1 MIISRR
7 AFLVRLGIAGAAL
20 AAHPAV
26 GQLAES
32 QSDLRARLAA
42 DPLRP
47 QFHLLPAANWMN
59 DPNGP
64 IYVDGTYHMFFQ
76 YNPNGAFWGTMHWGH
91 ATSPDMIHWKHQPIA
106 MAPTP
111 GGYDQDGVFSGSA
124 VLDGNTPTVIYTGV
138 MPPGSPA
145 EATLRD
151 GMHTWREVQCLATS
165 QDGLRTWQKAKQPII
180 PYPPKGLAVTGFR
193 DPYVWREDKEW
204 LLVLGSGFP
213 GKGGAILLYS
223 SPDLRKWKY
232 LHPLVEGRSTGQPS
246 TNPVDNGEMW
256 ECPDFFPLGDK
267 HVLLIS
273 TEGKVWW
280 KTGTYKD
287 RRFRP
292 EKEGVVDHGAYY
304 AAKSMLDHHSKRILW
319 GWIPERRPEAE
330 HRAAGWAGAMA
341 LPRVLSLSKDGSLQ
355 MEPAEQVVQ
364 LHGNALQ
371 VRGGQREVA
380 HRTIAQERIRNLAA
394 DLTIQ
399 FSPQGDRPFRL
410 DLRSEHNE
418 PFVEIVYQNSTLRVN
433 RTTAPLEAAAGE
445 PIQLRLLLDGSVLE
459 LFANKTL
466 AITERV
472 YQAPATPLRMVV
484 GGGQLDSLD
493 LWEMQPISRDRL
505 TS

>member
-1 MIISRR
+1 M
-7 AFLVRLGIAGAAL
+7 
-20 AAHPAV
+20 
-26 GQLAES
+26 
-32 QSDLRARLAA
+32 
-42 DPLRP
+42 
-47 QFHLLPAANWMN
+47 
-59 DPNGP
+59 
-64 IYVDGTYHMFFQ
+64 
-76 YNPNGAFWGTMHWGH
+76 
-91 ATSPDMIHWKHQPIA
+91 
-106 MAPTP
+106 
-111 GGYDQDGVFSGSA
+111 
-124 VLDGNTPTVIYTGV
+124 
-138 MPPGSPA
+138 
-145 EATLRD
+145 
-151 GMHTWREVQCLATS
+151 
-165 QDGLRTWQKAKQPII
+165 
-180 PYPPKGLAVTGFR
+180 
-193 DPYVWREDKEW
+193 
-204 LLVLGSGFP
+204 
-213 GKGGAILLYS
+213 
-223 SPDLRKWKY
+223 
-232 LHPLVEGRSTGQPS
+232 
-246 TNPVDNGEMW
+246 
-256 ECPDFFPLGDK
+256 
-267 HVLLIS
+267 
-273 TEGKVWW
+273 
-280 KTGTYKD
+280 
-287 RRFRP
+287 
-292 EKEGVVDHGAYY
+292 DHGAYY

-410 DLRSEHNE
+410 DLRSEHDE
-418 PFVEIVYQNSTLRVN
+418 PFVEIVYQNSALRVN